1 MRARNEGLHNSEMRT
16 KRPEWSFAADLRV
29 FGGRH
34 VTGRQTTVALLAVLL
49 TVLVVDG
56 ATAPSSPLV
65 LECQRETGDQAPL
78 RAGDRGIFPPKRTR
92 YVAPA
97 YPQNTLG
104 HKGTGMWVG
113 EALID
118 RTGAVT
124 KVWPPR
130 TPSFEPAWP
139 AFNESIAAAIRQWKY
154 APTMVNGIATPVCM
168 VVTVNIDWR

>member
-1 MRARNEGLHNSEMRT
+1 MT
-16 KRPEWSFAADLRV
+16 
-29 FGGRH
+29 GRH
-34 VTGRQTTVALLAVLL
+34 TTVALLAVLL
-49 TVLVVDG
+49 TALVVDG
-56 ATAPSSPLV
+56 ATAKSLA
-65 LECQRETGDQAPL
+65 LALQCQGEAGDQAPC
-78 RAGDRGIFPPKRTR
+78 AGDRRISPPKRTR

-97 YPQNTLG
+97 YPKNTLG

-124 KVWPPR
+124 KVWPLR

-139 AFNESIAAAIRQWKY
+139 AFSESIAAAIRQWKY
-154 APTMVNGIATPVCM
+154 APTMVNGVATPVCM

>member
-1 MRARNEGLHNSEMRT
+1 M
-16 KRPEWSFAADLRV
+16 
-29 FGGRH
+29 
-34 VTGRQTTVALLAVLL
+34 ALFAVLL
-49 TVLVVDG
+49 TALLVDG
-56 ATAPSSPLV
+56 AMANSPALALQCQ
-65 LECQRETGDQAPL
+65 LEAGDQAPL
-78 RAGDRGIFPPKRTR
+78 RAGDRGISPPKRTR

-97 YPQNTLG
+97 YPKDTLG

-124 KVWPPR
+124 KVWPLR

-139 AFNESIAAAIRQWKY
+139 AFSESIAAAIRQWKY
-154 APTMVNGIATPVCM
+154 APTMVNGVATPVCM

>member
-1 MRARNEGLHNSEMRT
+1 MA
-16 KRPEWSFAADLRV
+16 F
-29 FGGRH
+29 F
-34 VTGRQTTVALLAVLL
+34 AVLL
-49 TVLVVDG
+49 TALVVDG
-56 ATAPSSPLV
+56 AMAKPPALA
-65 LECQRETGDQAPL
+65 LRCQREAGDQAPL
-78 RAGDRGIFPPKRTR
+78 RAGDGGISPPKRTR

-97 YPQNTLG
+97 YPKNTVG

-124 KVWPPR
+124 KVWPLR

-139 AFNESIAAAIRQWKY
+139 AFSESIAAAIRQWKY
-154 APTMVNGIATPVCM
+154 APTMVNGVAAPVCM